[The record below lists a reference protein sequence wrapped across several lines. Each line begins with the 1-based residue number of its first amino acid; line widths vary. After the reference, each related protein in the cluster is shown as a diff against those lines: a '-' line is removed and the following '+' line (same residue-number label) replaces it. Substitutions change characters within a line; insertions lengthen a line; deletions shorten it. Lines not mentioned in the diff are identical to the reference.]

1 MEVNANFMRQNQLDK
16 LMNLLKRTGDRL
28 AVLDKDNDNVLMM
41 MSIEEY
47 ERLLSG
53 NEAWE
58 ELDEGEML
66 DKVERDIAR
75 WREHHDWED
84 DDYDEEDNSETP
96 TTLDENFN
104 PITDEETEPE
114 EIEENIKPNQETE
127 TEKFGTVESL
137 ADVPQ
142 EEEEEKFYIEP
153 IE

>member
-1 MEVNANFMRQNQLDK
+1 MEVNVNFMHQNQLDK

-84 DDYDEEDNSETP
+84 EYDEEDSDETLVK
-96 TTLDENFN
+96 LDENFN
-104 PITDEETEPE
+104 PIADEEIEPE
-114 EIEENIKPNQETE
+114 EIQENIELNKETE

-142 EEEEEKFYIEP
+142 DEEEEKFYIEP